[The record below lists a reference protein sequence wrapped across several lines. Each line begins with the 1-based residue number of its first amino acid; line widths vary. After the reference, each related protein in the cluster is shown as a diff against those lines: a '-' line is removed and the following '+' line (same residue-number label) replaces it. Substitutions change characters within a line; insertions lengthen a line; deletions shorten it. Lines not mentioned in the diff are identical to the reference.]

1 MYNSLVNKK
10 ERVAPIFLVLGG
22 CVAESGAS
30 AGHGQGTLEAVEL
43 AGDMGR
49 RQEID
54 AHLFHIVQ

>member
-1 MYNSLVNKK
+1 M
-10 ERVAPIFLVLGG
+10 
-22 CVAESGAS
+22 AESGAS